1 MKKLSLLL
9 LAGLTALA
17 SGAVGCEE
25 PTAASAPPKTPK
37 GPTAPPPAAPPVE
50 EATTWSAP
58 ESHCPGMDPGAD
70 GSKHPGNMGMGMGP
84 GMGMGMGPGMG
95 PGMMGMGREHEKE
108 LAARLSEK
116 NDAKLEIKASPKG
129 VALES
134 EGANAGRVLA
144 GLAAATKKAIRIPT
158 SHAWVPIYASVKE
171 KDAEALIA
179 EVAESAGLVLELKDG
194 ELVGE
199 DAGKKHMMEMG
210 KKQHEHMSM
219 PLDSRVIVAKHPTE
233 TARVIASTLLSCR
246 GHVTAVP
253 SKGWV
258 VVTDVAAVG
267 ERAQAVVESLD
278 ATPAKPG
285 HWEWEPMR
293 HHHFMGA
300 MHMMMNR
307 CMPHGPRAANAT
319 GNKTFAD
326 GNAAGDFLRTF
337 AKAHKEDIVV
347 GCGGD
352 QPAFIVPKAD
362 EPVAKVAGELGFHAQ
377 KAGGFIAMP
386 PGMMHEGGM
395 PGGKPGE
402 KGEKGGMPGG
412 MMGGMA
418 PEKIELA
425 TYQVSLPHD
434 FAAVAAGVVGPDSS
448 IEAFEP
454 ASMVAVTSHDPKA
467 RERFAKLLETWNTK
481 K

>member
-17 SGAVGCEE
+17 TGAVGCEE
-25 PTAASAPPKTPK
+25 PTVASAPPKTPK
-37 GPTAPPPAAPPVE
+37 APTAPPPAAAPVE

-70 GSKHPGNMGMGMGP
+70 GSKHPGM
-84 GMGMGMGPGMG
+84 GMGMGMGGPG
-95 PGMMGMGREHEKE
+95 GMMGMPREHDKE

-116 NDAKLEIKASPKG
+116 NDAKLEIKAGPKG

-144 GLAAATKKAIRIPT
+144 GLAAATKKAIHIPT

-171 KDAEALIA
+171 KDAEALLN

-210 KKQHEHMSM
+210 KKQHEHMSL
-219 PLDSRVIVAKHPTE
+219 PVDSRVIVAKHPTE

-278 ATPAKPG
+278 TTPAKPG
-285 HWEWEPMR
+285 KWEWEPMR
-293 HHHFMGA
+293 HHHFMGF
-300 MHMMMNR
+300 MHMMQDR

-352 QPAFIVPKAD
+352 QPAFFVPKAD
-362 EPVAKVAGELGFHAQ
+362 EPVANVAGELGFRAQ
-377 KAGGFIAMP
+377 KAGGYLAMP
-386 PGMMHEGGM
+386 PGMMHGMGGM

-402 KGEKGGMPGG
+402 KPGEKGGPGGPGGPGG
-412 MMGGMA
+412 MMM

-454 ASMVAVTSHDPKA
+454 ASMVAVTSHDPKS

>member
-1 MKKLSLLL
+1 MKKLSLLPFAL
-9 LAGLTALA
+9 FASLAI
-17 SGAVGCEE
+17 GAVGCEE
-25 PTAASAPPKTPK
+25 PTAASAPPTTPK
-37 GPTAPPPAAPPVE
+37 APAAAPPPAAPVE
-50 EATTWSAP
+50 EASTWSAP
-58 ESHCPGMDPGAD
+58 ESHCPGMDPGAE
-70 GSKHPGNMGMGMGP
+70 GSKHPGMP
-84 GMGMGMGPGMG
+84 GMGAGGPGGGPMG
-95 PGMMGMGREHEKE
+95 GPGGMMGMAHEHEKE

-116 NDAKLEIKASPKG
+116 NDAKLEIKAGPKG
-129 VALES
+129 VMLES

-144 GLAAATKKAIRIPT
+144 GLAAATKKSIRVPT

-171 KDAEALIA
+171 KDADALLL
-179 EVAESAGLVLELKDG
+179 EVAEAAGLVLETKDG

-199 DAGKKHMMEMG
+199 DAGHKHMMEMA

-219 PLDSRVIVAKHPTE
+219 PVDSRVIVAKHPTE

-258 VVTDVAAVG
+258 VVTDIG
-267 ERAQAVVESLD
+267 EVSDRAQAVVESLD

-285 HWEWEPMR
+285 HWEWAPMR

-300 MHMMMNR
+300 MLMMHGM
-307 CMPHGPRAANAT
+307 CMPHGPRAANAAA
-319 GNKTFAD
+319 NKTFAD
-326 GNAAGDFLRTF
+326 GTAAGDFLRTF
-337 AKAHKEDIVV
+337 AKAHKEDVVV

-352 QPAFIVPKAD
+352 QPAFFVPKAD
-362 EPVAKVAGELGFHAQ
+362 AKLEDVSKELGFHAQ

-386 PGMMHEGGM
+386 MGMHEKGM
-395 PGGKPGE
+395 PGGG
-402 KGEKGGMPGG
+402 PGG
-412 MMGGMA
+412 GPGGAPPGMM

-434 FAAVAAGVVGPDSS
+434 FAAVAAGVIGPDASV
-448 IEAFEP
+448 EAFEP
-454 ASMVAVTSHDPKA
+454 ASMVAVTTHNPKT
-467 RERFAKLLETWNTK
+467 RERFAKLLETWSTK